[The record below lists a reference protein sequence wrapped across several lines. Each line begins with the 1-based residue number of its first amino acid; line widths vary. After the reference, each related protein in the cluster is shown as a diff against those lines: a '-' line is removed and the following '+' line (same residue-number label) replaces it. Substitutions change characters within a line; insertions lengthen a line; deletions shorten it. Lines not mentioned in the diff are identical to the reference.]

1 MEALR
6 KYFPFAFKEKKDV
19 AALVISIILH
29 LVVGAVLGIAVALV
43 SWIPLIGWLIGALM
57 GLVDLYIFISIV
69 LAVLD
74 YLKVIK

>member
-1 MEALR
+1 MNSDLLLKLNR
-6 KYFPFAFKEKKDV
+6 IRKKDV

-57 GLVDLYIFISIV
+57 GLVNLYIFISIV